1 MEEET
6 GFKRLKCK
14 AALSKTKLTKDHFL
28 LVETCYIFFEVTHYT
43 TEEVQKICIYSMYH
57 DVSKL
62 SKYLLKL
69 LSSPKMEI

>member
-43 TEEVQKICIYSMYH
+43 MEEVQKYVSIACTMMFLNYPSIY
-57 DVSKL
+57 
-62 SKYLLKL
+62 
-69 LSSPKMEI
+69 